1 MFAFTR
7 LLPLWVFFCLPS
19 LAAQVIV
26 NVAGSDGKPVNNA
39 LVIVQDLDHQER
51 ESYRAL
57 TNAEGN
63 TPAHELPA
71 GFYRAIATYPY
82 SRWRPQVREF
92 VVTNQP
98 ITVQLTLTEASSGLD
113 TLDVA
118 IGRLS
123 VHVEDAGGKPVRG
136 ARVLVRDANATSQSE
151 HWGTTDANGQT
162 SLELT
167 LEPAV
172 LVVVYQNRV
181 YTFPANAFDTER
193 TLQLK

>member
-51 ESYRAL
+51 ESYRVL

-71 GFYRAIATYPY
+71 GVYRAIATYPY

>member
-19 LAAQVIV
+19 LAAQVVV
-26 NVAGSDGKPVNNA
+26 NVAGSDGQPVNNA

-51 ESYRAL
+51 ESYRVL

-63 TPAHELPA
+63 TPSHDLPP
-71 GFYRAIATYPY
+71 GVYRAIATYPY

-98 ITVQLTLTEASSGLD
+98 TRVQLTLTEASGLD

-123 VHVEDAGGKPVRG
+123 VHVVDAGGKPVKG
-136 ARVLVRDANATSQSE
+136 ARVLVRDADATPQSE

-167 LEPAV
+167 LEPSV

>member
-1 MFAFTR
+1 MLVFTR
-7 LLPLWVFFCLPS
+7 LLPLWVFLCLPA
-19 LAAQVIV
+19 LAAEVVV

-39 LVIVQDLDHQER
+39 LVVVQTLDHHER
-51 ESYRAL
+51 ESYRVL
-57 TNAEGN
+57 TDAEGN
-63 TPAHELPA
+63 TPSHDLAPGL
-71 GFYRAIATYPY
+71 YRAIATYPY
-82 SRWRPQVREF
+82 SRWRPEIREF

-98 ITVQLTLTEASSGLD
+98 ITIRLMLTKGSRLD

-123 VHVEDAGGKPVRG
+123 VHVVDARGKPVTG
-136 ARVLVRDANATSQSE
+136 AHVLVRDGNATPHSE

-167 LEPAV
+167 LEPSV

-181 YTFPANAFDTER
+181 YTFSANAFDTER